1 MVRSRSP
8 SWLEKRYRN
17 RTDLETLIHNLNLPS
32 ENKLLQLYFNSEP
45 FSKRDRL
52 SAHLATIM
60 ATRHNYA
67 PGTIREKI
75 QATSLLP
82 STYQGPRPSELPL
95 TSMVISGYA
104 KDYHPAKKTRM
115 ALFGNLEEIFYKPF
129 ENLPPTDLLPRLVR
143 NFSRIMRVGLLR
155 GGEGLF
161 QPGRTEYLDRF
172 INIACMHID
181 GIYIRDTTNDNSL
194 VSKINKL
201 LIDLKNGVIKYWG
214 FNLSH
219 SKTDQA
225 GIGFRLDL
233 TPGNKK
239 LPILYDTL
247 DMLRLRHLDGET
259 LTLEQPLFGFRSCS
273 DGTTAC
279 TLVLSYDIFLEF
291 DKMLCT
297 RFHDPS
303 YHIRPH
309 SRRSGFTSEM
319 LRLNVPVH
327 KIKVLLRHSNGAIDK
342 YISMPPLEKVRI
354 QNLTLNRRF
363 VSLKPPTSAER
374 KAISAILVVT
384 PSLTNSQ
391 PLQKPY
397 NQFEDD
403 DSDQKSEE
411 TKEVVCLLFLIF
423 SSYITPPTLGKRIRY
438 VDMI

>member
-17 RTDLETLIHNLNLPS
+17 RKDLETLICNLDLPA
-32 ENKLLQLYFNSEP
+32 ENKILNFYFDSEP

-52 SAHLATIM
+52 SAHFATIM

-67 PGTIREKI
+67 PGTIREKL

-82 STYQGPRPSELPL
+82 STYQGPRPSSQPL

-104 KDYHPAKKTRM
+104 KDYQPAKKTPM

-129 ENLPPTDLLPRLVR
+129 QNLPPTDLLPRLIR
-143 NFSRIMRVGLLR
+143 NYSRIMRVGLLR

-161 QPGRTEYLDRF
+161 QPDKTEYLDRF
-172 INIACMHID
+172 INIACMHTD
-181 GIYIRDTTNDNSL
+181 GIYIRDNTTNNNL

-201 LIDLKNGVIKYWG
+201 LTDLKNGVIKYWG

-225 GIGFRLDL
+225 GICFRLDL
-233 TPGNKK
+233 TPGNAK

-247 DMLRLRHLDGET
+247 DMLRLRHLDGEI

-279 TLVLSYDIFLEF
+279 TLVLSYNIFLDF
-291 DKMLCT
+291 DKLLCT

-374 KAISAILVVT
+374 KAVSAILVT
-384 PSLTNSQ
+384 SPTKIKHFTQNAIFFQQQDDLGDQ
-391 PLQKPY
+391 AGE
-397 NQFEDD
+397 ED
-403 DSDQKSEE
+403 
-411 TKEVVCLLFLIF
+411 
-423 SSYITPPTLGKRIRY
+423 
-438 VDMI
+438 